1 MLKFLRNKKHQKKIY
16 MVLALAIIP
25 AFALWGVL
33 LTAKDSQSSMSLGV
47 IAGKKISIE
56 QYLASYKAVQHEI
69 ALRYGE
75 NAKDVAE
82 KINLKGEAWDRLLLL
97 HYAQQQKIR
106 VKDREVVEWLTRQ
119 PIFSPAGRF
128 DSNFY
133 KLYVSRYLRMSTR
146 EFEEEM
152 RQLLVIEKI
161 RERFSAKI
169 HLKDAEIEKLLLKK
183 SKKEKLV
190 FNENQFRQ
198 AKARIKAVLENRKS
212 AKAMRTLLGSLRNEL
227 QLNLDAMKKLFPE
240 DETLPALTQ

>member
-16 MVLALAIIP
+16 VVLALAIIP

-33 LTAKDSQSSMSLGV
+33 LTGKDSQSSMALGI
-47 IAGKKISIE
+47 IAGKKISVE

-75 NAKDVAE
+75 DAKEIAK

-106 VKDREVVEWLTRQ
+106 VKDREVVEWLTSQ
-119 PIFSPAGRF
+119 PIFSPRGEF
-128 DSNFY
+128 DPNFY
-133 KLYVSRYLRMSTR
+133 KLYVSRYLHMSTR

-152 RQLLVIEKI
+152 RGLLLIEKI

-169 HLKDAEIEKLLLKK
+169 HLKDSEIEKLLLKK
-183 SKKEKLV
+183 SRKEKLI
-190 FNENQFRQ
+190 FNENQLRQ

-212 AKAMRTLLGSLRNEL
+212 AKAMRALLDSLRGEL
-227 QLNLDAMKKLFPE
+227 KLNLDAMKKLFPE
-240 DETLPALTQ
+240 DES